1 MMAAFMFVMRWAGG
15 ANYGV
20 LVMALT
26 GLVVLMF
33 AMSGVPPEEVVTAR
47 AVNTLAG
54 GLLALAANRLWPTW
68 ERTLVDESLARM
80 LDAYRAYFQAVRDG
94 LLHPGIEAQSAFAR
108 RLDDARQASRLARSN
123 AEGSV
128 ARVHLEG
135 GVAPD
140 RVTALQTIL
149 ANSHRFIH
157 AVMALEAALY
167 RSQAAPARAETL
179 TFTNHV
185 DTTLYFLSAY
195 LRGAPPGPDDLP
207 DLRESHR
214 AVAAAGDPQV
224 GRYALVNIETDRITN
239 SLNTLAV
246 EIVQW
251 IAAGYNH

>member
-1 MMAAFMFVMRWAGG
+1 
-15 ANYGV
+15 
-20 LVMALT
+20 
-26 GLVVLMF
+26 
-33 AMSGVPPEEVVTAR
+33 VVTSR
-47 AVNTLAG
+47 AINTLAG

-80 LDAYRAYFQAVRDG
+80 LDAYREYFQAVRDG
-94 LLHPGIEAQSAFAR
+94 LLHPGIEAQSAFGR
-108 RLDDARQASRLARSN
+108 RLDDARQAGRLARSN

-135 GVAPD
+135 NVAPD

-167 RSQAAPARAETL
+167 RSQAAPPRAETL
-179 TFTNHV
+179 TFSNQV

-195 LRGAPPGPDDLP
+195 LRGAPPRPDDLP

-214 AVAAAGDPQV
+214 AVAAAGDPRV

-246 EIVQW
+246 EVVQW
-251 IAAGYNH
+251 IASGYSH

>member
-1 MMAAFMFVMRWAGG
+1 
-15 ANYGV
+15 
-20 LVMALT
+20 MALT

-33 AMSGVPPEEVVTAR
+33 AMISVPPEEVVLAR

-54 GLLALAANRLWPTW
+54 GLLALALNRLWPTW
-68 ERTLVDESLARM
+68 ERTLVDESLARL
-80 LDAYRAYFQAVRDG
+80 LDAYRDYFQAVRDG
-94 LLHPGIEAQSAFAR
+94 LLHPGIEGEVSLAR
-108 RLDDARQASRLARSN
+108 RLDTVRQAARLARSN
-123 AEGSV
+123 TESSAE
-128 ARVHLEG
+128 RVRIEG

-167 RSQAAPARAETL
+167 RSQAAPARAEFY
-179 TFTNHV
+179 TFSNAV
-185 DTTLYFLSAY
+185 DTTLYYLSAY
-195 LRGAPPGPDDLP
+195 LRGVPPGPDDLP
-207 DLRESHR
+207 DLRERHR
-214 AVAAAGDPQV
+214 ALAVAGDPQV

-246 EIVQW
+246 EVVQW